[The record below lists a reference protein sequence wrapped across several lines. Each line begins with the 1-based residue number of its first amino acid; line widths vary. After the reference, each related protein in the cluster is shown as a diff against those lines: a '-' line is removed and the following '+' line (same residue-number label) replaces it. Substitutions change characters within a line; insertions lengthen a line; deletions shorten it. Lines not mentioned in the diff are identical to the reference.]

1 MPTTATPLSVRSR
14 PSAASPAATCL
25 TYGQWLQ
32 MKVTTSAEPARSS
45 RLTVAPVAGSGS
57 VNGGAGVPRASMVD
71 SVAMPARVDELRF
84 LMPDVALVQAK
95 GAVVKGGR
103 RRQRNTRVNTTH
115 RRVAVKLLRRFA
127 SQTSPLP
134 VAGH

>member
-1 MPTTATPLSVRSR
+1 MTTSLLEMATIATPWSARSR

-32 MKVTTSAEPARSS
+32 MKVTTSAGPARSS

-84 LMPDVALVQAK
+84 LTPDVALVQAK

-103 RRQRNTRVNTTH
+103 RRRRNTRVNTTH
-115 RRVAVKLLRRFA
+115 RRVAEKLL
-127 SQTSPLP
+127 
-134 VAGH
+134 G